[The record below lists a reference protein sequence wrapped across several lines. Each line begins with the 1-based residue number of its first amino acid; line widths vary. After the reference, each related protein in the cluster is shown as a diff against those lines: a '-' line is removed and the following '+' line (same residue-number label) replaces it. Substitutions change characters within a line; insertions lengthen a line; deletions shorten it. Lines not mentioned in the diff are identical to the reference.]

1 MSVLH
6 CTFNDKI
13 YRKSVAALLCAVTY
27 YISAV
32 ILFLFFFI
40 FGEDGKLMSMLQ
52 IHFQV

>member
-32 ILFLFFFI
+32 ILFFSI